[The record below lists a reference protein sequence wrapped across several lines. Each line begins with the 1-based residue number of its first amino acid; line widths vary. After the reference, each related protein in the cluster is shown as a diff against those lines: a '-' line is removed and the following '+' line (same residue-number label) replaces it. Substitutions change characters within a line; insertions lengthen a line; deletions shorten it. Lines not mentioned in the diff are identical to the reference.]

1 MHVYLDSPENP
12 LDDLPV
18 FYNDFVELWKDSKQK
33 VNDASIDAKY
43 LEMSKMLGQFAEI
56 NRQFISIFNIKSQ
69 KVLFLSNNYLEVLG
83 YTCTEEDYK
92 KYSVV
97 YWMRDM
103 PLNQSWFFMQM
114 SLFFKSTVQP
124 LLKKAGDIKSLKWYM
139 HNFKLTPP
147 KSGLHN
153 ISLTCSG
160 LEFLSNGSMI
170 VMMLIIKDVK
180 GLVKEKTPWWAEFDI
195 NDGTKYYYHE
205 KDKKF
210 AKGSI
215 LSDREKEI
223 LNHIKNGLDTKE
235 IAEKLFLSPHTVEKH
250 RKNMLEF
257 TGARDISSLIQICGM
272 GNII

>member
-1 MHVYLDSPENP
+1 MTEPENP
-12 LDDLPV
+12 ENNLPV
-18 FYNDFVELWKDSKQK
+18 FYTDYVAVWQDVNQK
-33 VNDASIDAKY
+33 VSDDSINAKY
-43 LEMSKMLGQFAEI
+43 VEMSKVLGQFAEI
-56 NRQFISIFNIKSQ
+56 NQQFISIFNTKTQ
-69 KVLFLSNNYLEVLG
+69 KVLFLSNNYLDVMG
-83 YTCTEEDYK
+83 YTCSEEDYK
-92 KYSVV
+92 KYSTV

-114 SLFFKSTVQP
+114 SLFFINTVQP
-124 LLKKAGDIKSLKWYM
+124 LLKKAGEHKALKWYM

-147 KSGLHN
+147 KSTLHN

-160 LEFLSNGSMI
+160 LEILTSGNMI

-180 GLVKEKTPWWAEFDI
+180 SMVKENTSWWAEFDI
-195 NDGTKYYYHE
+195 NNGTKYFYHE

-210 AKGSI
+210 IKGSI

-223 LNHIKNGLDTKE
+223 LNLIKSGLDTKE

-250 RKNMLEF
+250 RKNMLEY
-257 TGARDISSLIQICGM
+257 TGAKDISSLIQICVM